1 MSNSTEPAVSS
12 LIESAM
18 SRLKAQAPN
27 ANAASGPAPQ
37 REGLGRRDYDLALAE
52 RLDQLQSA
60 LGESSSSAPP
70 APATTAPLVAARART
85 FQPAT
90 LLATA
95 LFSAVAG
102 AGAMWLAISGNP
114 PMAEPQARIIS
125 PAPVTAPAV
134 PAPVAEAAP
143 VAPTPPAKS
152 HEDQGR
158 ERLEAWRQAWSSRD
172 SEAYLSHYSPDFA
185 PADGLKRAD
194 WAAARR
200 KNLASRTDI
209 SVQIRDLHIE
219 RLADNQMK
227 LVFLQDYASGK
238 YRENAQ
244 PKTLLLVL
252 QDARWLIVGEWQG
265 GAQNLAP
272 SK

>member
-18 SRLKAQAPN
+18 RRLKTKAPN
-27 ANAASGPAPQ
+27 ANAASGPASK
-37 REGLGRRDYDLALAE
+37 RENLGRRDYDLALAL
-52 RLDQLQSA
+52 RLEQLQSA
-60 LGESSSSAPP
+60 LGESPSLAPQ
-70 APATTAPLVAARART
+70 APATTARTRT

-102 AGAMWLAISGNP
+102 AGAMWLAVGGNP
-114 PMAEPQARIIS
+114 QLAEPQTPIVS
-125 PAPVTAPAV
+125 PAPVAAPAI
-134 PAPVAEAAP
+134 PPPVAEAAP
-143 VAPTPPAKS
+143 VAPPPPAKS
-152 HEDQGR
+152 HEDRVR
-158 ERLEAWRQAWSSRD
+158 ERLEAWRQAWSNRD
-172 SEAYLSHYSPDFA
+172 SDAYLSQYSPDFA
-185 PADGLKRAD
+185 PADGQKRAD
-194 WAAARR
+194 WAVARR

-209 SVQIRDLHIE
+209 SVQIRNLHIE
-219 RLADNQMK
+219 PLADNQMK

-252 QDARWLIVGEWQG
+252 QDARWLILGEWQG
-265 GAQNLAP
+265 AAQNLAP
-272 SK
+272 GK